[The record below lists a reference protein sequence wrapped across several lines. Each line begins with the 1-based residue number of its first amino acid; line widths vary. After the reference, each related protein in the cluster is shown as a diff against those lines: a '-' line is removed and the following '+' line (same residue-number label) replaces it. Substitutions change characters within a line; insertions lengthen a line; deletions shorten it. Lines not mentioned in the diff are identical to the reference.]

1 MASSPRRSRK
11 HRAAAPTKF
20 AEPGSDD
27 EFFPE
32 PSRRSSVPKNA
43 SASKIAAATVNL
55 THSSSSDDIP
65 LMFGKK
71 ARAAKAAAARRVAR
85 EDEDAGYES
94 SGSNSSIPAAS
105 PKNTASLVEQ
115 ASPATKRGAPSEQHI
130 DSPAKKPR
138 IVLKRSNRPSD
149 GASISPSPKSPTDG
163 PASASKEVTPATSL
177 AHSQPPLT
185 TTPHEAATLQ
195 PTALNP
201 AEAASLQQLSD
212 VLAHIRDG
220 ADAAQRRVQG
230 ALDAEAMQA
239 KITALEAQLAASRA
253 QGGGGGDFAEFQ
265 RALDASQARERELS
279 ASLETLK
286 VEYQKQKVYTDELRV
301 MLSNADDELK
311 KSSSEPDSSY
321 VKVTDDMIGSR
332 WLHLAHEIQ
341 NFTLQVLTR
350 DPFRVATPPGAN
362 APQVNALRHK
372 RKQDPTLLPFYF
384 QKHIWDRINSE
395 IFHAES
401 DLWGGRSGK
410 SFNRLC
416 IDVASKNPSPLP
428 PCPDIYEYLEGAP
441 DEMKN
446 LSPLKAQVA
455 NILSSTRDDTN
466 KTQVA
471 NLVNGLKADLFVFTD
486 PETTKD
492 AKKAKVVERRL
503 KDIINQAMSLNMIFM
518 ASKAF
523 FLPMD
528 LHDQYE
534 DDNVD
539 IRFTRGNP
547 GEETEL
553 ELQVS
558 PQIAKIGDADG
569 YNFDSCIM
577 VCKAIVTMCEVKP
590 RGGKRG

>member
-20 AEPGSDD
+20 ADPGSDD

-32 PSRRSSVPKNA
+32 PSQRSSVPKNA

-65 LMFGKK
+65 LMFSKK

-94 SGSNSSIPAAS
+94 SGSNSSIPAVS

-115 ASPATKRGAPSEQHI
+115 ASPAAKRGAPSEQHI

-138 IVLKRSNRPSD
+138 IVLKRSNRSSD

-185 TTPHEAATLQ
+185 TTPHETATLQ
-195 PTALNP
+195 PAALNL
-201 AEAASLQQLSD
+201 AEAARLQHLSD
-212 VLAHIRDG
+212 VLAHIRDD
-220 ADAAQRRVQG
+220 ADAVQRRVQG

-239 KITALEAQLAASRA
+239 KITALEAQLATLRA
-253 QGGGGGDFAEFQ
+253 QGGGGGGDFSEYQ
-265 RALDASQARERELS
+265 KALDASQARERQLS
-279 ASLETLK
+279 ASFETLK
-286 VEYQKQKVYTDELRV
+286 VEYQSLRVYTDELRV
-301 MLSNADDELK
+301 MLSNLDDELK
-311 KSSSEPDSSY
+311 KSSGEPDSSY
-321 VKVTDDMIGSR
+321 VKVTDDEIGSK
-332 WLHLAHEIQ
+332 WLQLAHEIQ

-350 DPFRVATPPGAN
+350 DPRGVTAPPRTN
-362 APQVNALRHK
+362 TVLVNALRQK
-372 RKQDPTLLPFYF
+372 RKQDPELVNFHF

-395 IFHAES
+395 IFHGGS

-416 IDVASKNPSPLP
+416 IDATKG
-428 PCPDIYEYLEGAP
+428 DP

-446 LSPLKAQVA
+446 LSPMKAQVA
-455 NILSSTRDDTN
+455 KLLRATYDDGN
-466 KTQVA
+466 KSQVA
-471 NLVNGLKADLFVFTD
+471 KLVNDLKAELFVFTD
-486 PETTKD
+486 QEMTKD
-492 AKKAKVVERRL
+492 VEKAKAVERRL
-503 KDIINQAMSLNMIFM
+503 KKIIDRAMRLNMIFM
-518 ASKAF
+518 TSKAF
-523 FLPMD
+523 FLPMSVQ
-528 LHDQYE
+528 DQYD

-558 PQIAKIGDADG
+558 PQIAKFGDADG

>member
-1 MASSPRRSRK
+1 MASPPRRSRK
-11 HRAAAPTKF
+11 HRAAAPVNF
-20 AEPGSDD
+20 ADPGSDD

-32 PSRRSSVPKNA
+32 SSQRVSVPKNA

-94 SGSNSSIPAAS
+94 SGSNSSIPAVS
-105 PKNTASLVEQ
+105 PKNTTSLVEQ
-115 ASPATKRGAPSEQHI
+115 ASPAAKRGAPSEQHI

-138 IVLKRSNRPSD
+138 IVLKRSNRSSD
-149 GASISPSPKSPTDG
+149 GASISSSPKSPTEG
-163 PASASKEVTPATSL
+163 LASASKEVTPATSL

-185 TTPHEAATLQ
+185 TFPHEAATLH
-195 PTALNP
+195 PAALNP
-201 AEAASLQQLSD
+201 AEAAHLQQLSD

-239 KITALEAQLAASRA
+239 KITALEAQLAAFRA
-253 QGGGGGDFAEFQ
+253 QGGGGGDFSEYQ
-265 RALDASQARERELS
+265 KALDASQARERQLS
-279 ASLETLK
+279 ASFETLK
-286 VEYQKQKVYTDELRV
+286 VKYQSLRVYTDELRV
-301 MLSNADDELK
+301 MLNNLDDELK
-311 KSSSEPDSSY
+311 KSSGDPDSSY
-321 VKVTDDMIGSR
+321 VKVTDDMIGSK
-332 WLHLAHEIQ
+332 WLQLAYEIQ

-372 RKQDPTLLPFYF
+372 RKQDPELQAFYF

-395 IFHAES
+395 VFHAGS

-416 IDVASKNPSPLP
+416 IDAAK
-428 PCPDIYEYLEGAP
+428 GAP

-455 NILSSTRDDTN
+455 KILSSTRDDTN

-486 PETTKD
+486 PEM

-518 ASKAF
+518 TSKAF

>member
-20 AEPGSDD
+20 ADPGSDD

-32 PSRRSSVPKNA
+32 SSQRVSVPKNA
-43 SASKIAAATVNL
+43 SASKMAAATVNL

-94 SGSNSSIPAAS
+94 SGSNSSIPAVS

-138 IVLKRSNRPSD
+138 IVLKRRNRSSD
-149 GASISPSPKSPTDG
+149 GASISSSPKSPTEG
-163 PASASKEVTPATSL
+163 LASASKEVTPATSL

-195 PTALNP
+195 PAALDP
-201 AEAASLQQLSD
+201 AEAARLQQLSD
-212 VLAHIRDG
+212 VLVHIRDD

-239 KITALEAQLAASRA
+239 KITALEAQLATLRA
-253 QGGGGGDFAEFQ
+253 QGGGGGGDFSEFQ
-265 RALDASQARERELS
+265 KALDASQARERQLS
-279 ASLETLK
+279 ASFETLK
-286 VEYQKQKVYTDELRV
+286 VEYQSLRVYTDELRV
-301 MLSNADDELK
+301 MLSNLDDELK
-311 KSSSEPDSSY
+311 KSSGEPDSSY
-321 VKVTDDMIGSR
+321 VKVTDDEIGR
-332 WLHLAHEIQ
+332 QWLQLAHEIQ

-350 DPFRVATPPGAN
+350 DPRGVTAPPRTN
-362 APQVNALRHK
+362 TVL
-372 RKQDPTLLPFYF
+372 
-384 QKHIWDRINSE
+384 HIWDRINSE
-395 IFHAES
+395 IFHGGS

-416 IDVASKNPSPLP
+416 IDATKG
-428 PCPDIYEYLEGAP
+428 DP

-446 LSPLKAQVA
+446 LSPMKAQVA
-455 NILSSTRDDTN
+455 KLLRATYDDGN
-466 KTQVA
+466 KSQVA
-471 NLVNGLKADLFVFTD
+471 KLVNDLKAELFVFTD
-486 PETTKD
+486 QEMTKD
-492 AKKAKVVERRL
+492 VEKAKAVERRL
-503 KDIINQAMSLNMIFM
+503 KKIIDRAMRLNMIFM
-518 ASKAF
+518 TSKAF
-523 FLPMD
+523 FLPMSVQ
-528 LHDQYE
+528 DQYD